1 MIGFL
6 CILWVVHEMR
16 DKMEGKGKRIETK
29 KQEKQAKNKIRDSII
44 S

>member
-6 CILWVVHEMR
+6 CFWWVVYEMR
-16 DKMEGKGKRIETK
+16 DKMEGKGKIIETK
-29 KQEKQAKNKIRDSII
+29 NKKNKAKNKIRDSII